1 MDKRIKVALC
11 LLLFTALGSGAIWVS
26 AKSPTPDQVQPGSPG
41 IKQGS
46 PPLARLDEKAGAARA
61 DDKASVR
68 ALVDEI
74 FTTVELPSLPA
85 GALDE
90 VKERLVRAEIN
101 YLSGKQDGI
110 TQPNVVC
117 TANMIADK
125 LRAPAYA
132 RTSEHEVKILRASM
146 LSLLPNLIARE
157 RPGDT
162 ESTDQIGSPLKP
174 MLSPVEA
181 AFLTLMLLQQKQTN
195 PDYQLTYDERVA
207 QWAAKYSANPPGSM
221 TGAGRPVEVNT
232 SGRAEEMRRMIDL
245 AASQLPVA
253 DLLYLPG
260 QALDAL
266 GVQK

>member
-11 LLLFTALGSGAIWVS
+11 LLLFTALGSGAVWVS
-26 AKSPTPDQVQPGSPG
+26 AKSPAPDQFQTGSLG

-46 PPLARLDEKAGAARA
+46 PPLSRLNEKAQAARA
-61 DDKASVR
+61 DDKDSVR

-74 FTTVELPSLPA
+74 FTTVELPSLTA

-90 VKERLVRAEIN
+90 VKERLVRAEIT
-101 YLSGKQDGI
+101 YLNGKQDGI

-125 LRAPAYA
+125 LHAPAYA
-132 RTSEHEVKILRASM
+132 RTSEYEVKTLRVSM
-146 LSLLPNLIARE
+146 LLLLPNLIARE
-157 RPGDT
+157 RPGDAAFT
-162 ESTDQIGSPLKP
+162 EQVGSPLKP

-181 AFLTLMLLQQKQTN
+181 VFLTLMVLQQKQTN

-207 QWAAKYSANPPGSM
+207 QWAAKYSANPSGSKAE
-221 TGAGRPVEVNT
+221 AGRSVEVNT
-232 SGRAEEMRRMIDL
+232 SSRAEEIRRMIDL

-253 DLLYLPG
+253 DLLDLPG